1 MSTLCI
7 TLTVLLALAA
17 GALIYAATAYLEA
30 VNRSYREEAE

>member
-30 VNRSYREEAE
+30 INREYQDTEE